1 MAQPAAIGPPSP
13 HRLRSPRLTGMDAA
27 ILGPILGL
35 LTLVLIWMR
44 QDLVDV
50 RAQLTGVRERLAR
63 IEGHLGLREDAPADS

>member
-1 MAQPAAIGPPSP
+1 
-13 HRLRSPRLTGMDAA
+13 MDAA

-50 RAQLTGVRERLAR
+50 REQLAGVRERLAR
-63 IEGHLGLREDAPADS
+63 IEDHLGLRDEAASGA

>member
-1 MAQPAAIGPPSP
+1 
-13 HRLRSPRLTGMDAA
+13 MDAA